1 MEQNQN
7 NLFSSNINQFNPDSE
22 EKTKKNYENNSQN
35 LICPSNIE
43 EPEKKEKL
51 FGDFFI
57 KQKEDMPISN
67 ENIFDKNEKKEN
79 KSLFTEK
86 VPSDFFKNSSLFGNT
101 ELFGAKVDKSLN
113 KNDNEIIKLDK
124 ENKTKLYANK
134 NLNSEDEE
142 KDESSSSNYNPEKAQ
157 LKYLNE
163 LLPYISS
170 DSMIEEEEE
179 VGEEEEEEK
188 NDKKEKEFLKTKRK
202 KFNMKKKERI
212 KKNKIVNDISSG
224 YNSENDD
231 SCGEKRQLFKNED
244 MKKAFK
250 FNLFNEINNDI
261 SNDKNIGN
269 INLFEEKDDKP
280 LNQKDNEI
288 IKSDIKE
295 ENQISEKKENK
306 NYNKINLL
314 SEEGEKEK
322 KKKEE
327 EEEKDKINIK
337 FSKKYKKTN
346 NPLSINYYT
355 KETKLE
361 TINEISKL
369 KYHFFLE
376 FSKSKGCF
384 LLYNKEK
391 LCFYDSLTKTSEEKK
406 IRISSIK
413 QLPNDYFIIIDCMDN
428 DIITIF
434 HFDITKND
442 FIIDQTFY
450 LPEQKELDIHGPFAP
465 YLSCY
470 PLNESFIIFHWNTAN
485 NFYLYKNK
493 SSKKEE
499 FKFENFGNFS
509 LEKAAYIY
517 INTKLEKILKIN
529 KNEFLIF
536 AVSDQRPEPNSML
549 EAFMRGGAKHKETT
563 YIGIYSYDEINDKYI
578 LKKSK
583 VNYEKNSGYGSQ
595 DSICILRERF
605 LVYSGDDRTKKKTFI
620 QIFDLKVMELI
631 TVIKGEIYKFKYFKI
646 KNKNS
651 ILFLIDSNSN
661 SMKQFKINENGHLKQ
676 IGKIKIK
683 YAELFDI
690 KENGIIYKENDYSYY
705 LFKHE

>member
-1 MEQNQN
+1 
-7 NLFSSNINQFNPDSE
+7 
-22 EKTKKNYENNSQN
+22 
-35 LICPSNIE
+35 
-43 EPEKKEKL
+43 
-51 FGDFFI
+51 
-57 KQKEDMPISN
+57 
-67 ENIFDKNEKKEN
+67 
-79 KSLFTEK
+79 
-86 VPSDFFKNSSLFGNT
+86 
-101 ELFGAKVDKSLN
+101 
-113 KNDNEIIKLDK
+113 
-124 ENKTKLYANK
+124 
-134 NLNSEDEE
+134 
-142 KDESSSSNYNPEKAQ
+142 
-157 LKYLNE
+157 
-163 LLPYISS
+163 
-170 DSMIEEEEE
+170 MIEEEE
-179 VGEEEEEEK
+179 VGEEEEEEEDEK
-188 NDKKEKEFLKTKRK
+188 TNNKKEKENLKTKRK
-202 KFNMKKKERI
+202 IFNMKKKERE
-212 KKNKIVNDISSG
+212 KENKIVNDISSD

-231 SCGEKRQLFKNED
+231 SCDGKRQLFKNED
-244 MKKAFK
+244 IKKTFK

-269 INLFEEKDDKP
+269 IVLFGKKDDRP

-295 ENQISEKKENK
+295 ENQISEKNENK

-327 EEEKDKINIK
+327 EEETEKDKINIK
-337 FSKKYKKTN
+337 FSKKFKKAN

-355 KETKLE
+355 KESKLE
-361 TINEISKL
+361 TMNEISKL
-369 KYHFFLE
+369 KFHQFLE

-384 LLYNKEK
+384 LLYNEEK
-391 LCFYDSLTKTSEEKK
+391 LCFYDSLTKASKEKK

-434 HFDITKND
+434 HFDTTKND
-442 FIIDQTFY
+442 FIIDQTFD

-470 PLNESFIIFHWNTAN
+470 PLNESFIIFHWDTAN

-493 SSKKEE
+493 SSKKDE
-499 FKFENFGNFS
+499 FEYENFGNFS
-509 LEKAAYIY
+509 LEKAAYNY
-517 INTKLEKILKIN
+517 INTKLENILKIN
-529 KNEFLIF
+529 KNEFLLF
-536 AVSDQRPEPNSML
+536 AVSDQRPEPNSMF
-549 EAFMRGGAKHKETT
+549 EAFMRGEAKHKETT

-595 DSICILRERF
+595 NSISILRERF
-605 LVYSGDDRTKKKTFI
+605 LVYSGNDRSKKKTFI

-646 KNKNS
+646 KNKNN
-651 ILFLIDSNSN
+651 ILFLTDSNSN
-661 SMKQFKINENGHLKQ
+661 SMRQFKVNENGHLKQ

-683 YAELFDI
+683 NAELFDI
-690 KENGIIYKENDYSYY
+690 KENGIIYKENDNSYY